1 MYLIF
6 GGESYYASG
15 GANDL
20 IEAHDDKSCAIQR
33 AIELLGMYAI
43 EYESPIDDEWDN
55 DEGCKI
61 EWTQVYSVESGEVI
75 YKSDGVPHGESN
87 GIIKV
92 TKDDPND

>member
-6 GGESYYASG
+6 GGSCYYASG

-33 AIELLGMYAI
+33 AIELIGLSAVTYKAKKEDI
-43 EYESPIDDEWDN
+43 DWDDDESH
-55 DEGCKI
+55 EI

-75 YKSDGVPHGESN
+75 YRSDNTPYADKQ
-87 GIIKV
+87 IIEVK
-92 TKDDPND
+92 